1 MKRIMVIALCGM
13 LMAGC
18 GSAGTA
24 ASPASASSA
33 AAGSAASSEEGSA
46 ASSEEGSA
54 EDSKAAPEET
64 KSAGKTVKED
74 FEEQEYCGIHY
85 LADPVWEIEV
95 TENEE
100 LCRIQTPNENVFFAF
115 GRFGKDAIVNDDTDD
130 GIYRSLEVFVGEND
144 QDLQRLKFE
153 NGTPYITYFSDF
165 KTDHGY
171 NSAFY
176 TKEGLFAFS
185 LQVIGEIDEAEE
197 SEYVEDYHMMLET
210 MDFEKAEYQ
219 SMK

>member
-18 GSAGTA
+18 GSAGTTE
-24 ASPASASSA
+24 SSTSSSIA
-33 AAGSAASSEEGSA
+33 AAGAEASSEEA
-46 ASSEEGSA
+46 ASAGDSNAASEET
-54 EDSKAAPEET
+54 E
-64 KSAGKTVKED
+64 SAGKTAKED

-85 LADPVWEIEV
+85 LADPAWEIEV
-95 TENEE
+95 TENDE

-153 NGTPYITYFSDF
+153 NGTPYISYFSDF
-165 KTDHGY
+165 QPDHGY
-171 NSAFY
+171 NSVFY

-197 SEYVEDYHMMLET
+197 NEYVEDYHMMLET